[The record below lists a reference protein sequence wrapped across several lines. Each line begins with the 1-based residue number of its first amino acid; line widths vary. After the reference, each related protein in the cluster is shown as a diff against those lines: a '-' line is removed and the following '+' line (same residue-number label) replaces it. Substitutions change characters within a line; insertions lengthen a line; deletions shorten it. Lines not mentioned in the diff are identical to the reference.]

1 METTIERRQY
11 PRRQV
16 DGEFAGVQATLSVR
30 VLDISVS
37 GVLLQS
43 SRAVQVGERGAL
55 RLSLGGQPFTAD
67 VEVQRVTAPSGSS
80 TGYRLALAFVTVT
93 PEHSQLIER
102 FVSA

>member
-1 METTIERRQY
+1 MIERRQY

-16 DGEFAGVQATLSVR
+16 EGEFAGVQATLSVR

-43 SRAVQVGERGAL
+43 SRPVQVGERGSL

-67 VEVQRVTAPSGSS
+67 VEVQRS
-80 TGYRLALAFVTVT
+80 GYRLALAFVAVT
-93 PEHSQLIER
+93 PEHGQLIER
-102 FVSA
+102 FVSS

>member
-1 METTIERRQY
+1 MIERRQY
-11 PRRQV
+11 PRREV

-37 GVLLQS
+37 GVLLQAN
-43 SRAVQVGERGAL
+43 RPVQVGERGSL

-67 VEVQRVTAPSGSS
+67 VEVQRVTTASPAAG
-80 TGYRLALAFVTVT
+80 GYRIALAFVAVT
-93 PEHSQLIER
+93 PEHSNLIER